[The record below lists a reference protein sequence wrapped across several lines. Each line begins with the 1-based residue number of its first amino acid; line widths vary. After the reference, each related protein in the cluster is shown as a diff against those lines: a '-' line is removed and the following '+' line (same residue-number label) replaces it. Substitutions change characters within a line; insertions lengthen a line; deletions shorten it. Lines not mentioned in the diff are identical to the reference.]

1 MQEEQ
6 AVQNNTNGWNGL
18 LGMLGLDGMGDV
30 TGNLGYVMAM
40 LPDILLGA
48 FTGKTQSLR
57 WGQPVADSEYC
68 GRSVRA

>member
-57 WGQPVADSEYC
+57 LGTTC
-68 GRSVRA
+68 CR